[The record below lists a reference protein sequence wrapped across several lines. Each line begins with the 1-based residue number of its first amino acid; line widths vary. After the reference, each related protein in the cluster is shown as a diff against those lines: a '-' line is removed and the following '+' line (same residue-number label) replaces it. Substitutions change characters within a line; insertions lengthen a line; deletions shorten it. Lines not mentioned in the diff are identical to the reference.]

1 MDSLTKFQLMGEY
14 LNLEQAEEI
23 TPGGE
28 KLAVCSFTNPTS
40 CPPSNT
46 TAKSESLPI
55 YWAALP
61 NGRRTPLLKT
71 MLTSA
76 CERNCSYC
84 AFNRNRNYRRM
95 AFKPEEMAK
104 AFMDMYRARMVEGL
118 FLSSGLAGG
127 GIRTQDQLI
136 AAAEILRFKLGFRGY
151 LHLKLMP
158 GAEFAQVE
166 RAMQLADRVS
176 VNLEAPNDQRLAV
189 LAPQKIF
196 LDELLKLLQWVE
208 QIRQTQPP
216 HLGWNGHWP
225 SITTQFVVG
234 AVGENDLELLAT
246 TSALYQKLHL
256 ARAYYSK
263 FSPVPGTP
271 LENHPPENP
280 QRQHRLYQ
288 ASFLLHDYGFSLED
302 LPFAASGYLPLNKDP
317 KIAWAQDNLS
327 ESPLEINRADVQ
339 ELLRV
344 PGIGPKGARYIIA
357 ARRRGRLRQI
367 EDLKNSGVIVS
378 RAIPFILLD
387 GRRPT
392 YQLSLFQDH

>member
-1 MDSLTKFQLMGEY
+1 MDPMTKFQLMGEY

-23 TPGGE
+23 TLGGK
-28 KLAVCSFTNPTS
+28 KLAACSFTNPPS
-40 CPPSNT
+40 CLSSNT
-46 TAKSESLPI
+46 ANKSESLPI

-71 MLTSA
+71 MLTST

-84 AFNRNRNYRRM
+84 AFNRNRNYQRM
-95 AFKPEEMAK
+95 TFKPEEMAE
-104 AFMDMYRARMVEGL
+104 AFMNMYRTKMVEGL
-118 FLSSGLAGG
+118 FLSSGMAGG
-127 GIRTQDQLI
+127 GIHTQDRLI

-158 GAEFAQVE
+158 GSEFAQVE

-189 LAPQKIF
+189 LAPQKTF
-196 LDELLKLLQWVE
+196 LDELLKPLQWVE
-208 QIRQTQPP
+208 KIRQSQPA

-246 TSALYQKLHL
+246 TAALYKNLRL

-288 ASFLLHDYGFSLED
+288 ASFLLRDYGFSLED
-302 LPFAASGYLPLNKDP
+302 LPFAESGYLPLNKDP
-317 KIAWAQDNLS
+317 KLAWAQDNLS
-327 ESPLEINRADVQ
+327 ESPIELNRADPH
-339 ELLRV
+339 ELLRI
-344 PGIGPKGARYIIA
+344 PGIGPKGARAILA
-357 ARRRGRLRQI
+357 ARRKGRLRQI

-387 GRRPT
+387 GRRPA
-392 YQLSLFQDH
+392 YQLNLF